1 MKNWQ
6 KLTLTFM
13 IAIIAII
20 LDFGFKQP
28 TMTRVLVTIAGAIL
42 AISMFIEMIKTLRS
56 GRYGVDLL
64 AIIAIISTLVIGQ
77 YWASLIIIV
86 MLVGGESL
94 EDYAA
99 HRASRELHKLLEN
112 SPTFAHKKV
121 GDSYEDTPI
130 DAIEID
136 DVFLVKASEVV
147 PIDGVVLEGDSW
159 FDESSLTGESEPVTK
174 AIGDDVLSGSINGE
188 TAVLIQ
194 ASKKASD
201 SQYQKIVQLVKESE
215 ATPAQFVRLA
225 DRYAVPFTIVS
236 LLIAGAAWLISGDMT
251 RFAEVLVVASPC
263 PLILA
268 APIAFVGGMSR
279 SSRNG
284 LLVKNGT
291 TIEKLS
297 LAKTVA
303 FDKTGTL
310 TTGILQVKS
319 ITPEKTEHS
328 EDDLL
333 QIAAALEIGSNHILA
348 KSLVKLATEK
358 DLALLAVAD
367 LRESTGLGLSGVID
381 NKTYRIGRA
390 NFANAEDEKVN
401 GTAVF
406 ISDDDVFIGK
416 ILFEDKIRPE
426 SQHVIERLK
435 AQDVQHILML
445 TGDNQKTA
453 ELVAGELGIT
463 EMHAGLMPS
472 EKIGIL
478 KELPETHRPM
488 VMVGDGVN
496 DAPALALSDVG
507 IALGASGSTVASES
521 ADVVVLRNDLN
532 LVPESIKIS
541 RETMKV
547 AKEAVL
553 IGIFICIALM
563 LIASTGILP
572 AIIGAL
578 LQEVIDTVSIL
589 YALKAL
595 KDRK

>member
-6 KLTLTFM
+6 KLSLTF
-13 IAIIAII
+13 IVAIIALI
-20 LDFGFKQP
+20 LDFGFEQP
-28 TMTRVLVTIAGAIL
+28 TMTRLLVTVVGVIL

-64 AIIAIISTLVIGQ
+64 AIIAIISTLIIGQ

-99 HRASRELHKLLEN
+99 NRASRELHKLLEN

-121 GDSYEDTPI
+121 GDNYVDTPI
-130 DAIEID
+130 DEIEID
-136 DVFLVKASEVV
+136 DVLLVKASEVV
-147 PIDGVVLEGDSW
+147 PIDGVVLEGSSW

-174 AIGDDVLSGSINGE
+174 ELGDDVLSGSINGE
-188 TAVLIQ
+188 TAVMIR

-236 LLIAGAAWLISGDMT
+236 LLIAGAAWFISGDMT

-319 ITPEKTEHS
+319 IMPETSNHS

-333 QIAAALEIGSNHILA
+333 QIAASLEIGSNHILA
-348 KSLVKLATEK
+348 KSLVKYAAEK
-358 DLALLAVAD
+358 GLALIEVTD
-367 LRESTGLGLSGVID
+367 LRESTGLGLSGIIQ
-381 NKTYRIGRA
+381 NKNYRIGRA
-390 NFANAEDEKVN
+390 NFANAENEKVS

-406 ISDDDVFIGK
+406 LSEDDMFIGK

-435 AQDVQHILML
+435 AQEVQHILML

-463 EMHAGLMPS
+463 EVHAGLMPS

>member
-28 TMTRVLVTIAGAIL
+28 TLTRLLVTVTGAIL

-64 AIIAIISTLVIGQ
+64 AIIAIASTLIVGQ
-77 YWASLIIIV
+77 YWASLIIVV

-130 DAIEID
+130 DDIDID
-136 DVFLVKASEVV
+136 DILLVKASEVV

-174 AIGDDVLSGSINGE
+174 AIGDEVLSGSINGE
-188 TAVLIQ
+188 TAVLIR

-319 ITPEKTEHS
+319 IAPETATHS

-333 QIAAALEIGSNHILA
+333 QIAASLEIGSNHILA
-348 KSLVKLATEK
+348 KSLVKRAAEK
-358 DLALLAVAD
+358 DLALLEVTD
-367 LRESTGLGLSGVID
+367 LRESTGLGLSGVIQT
-381 NKTYRIGRA
+381 KTYRIGRA
-390 NFANAEDEKVN
+390 NFANAEDAKVN
-401 GTAVF
+401 GTAAF
-406 ISDDDVFIGK
+406 ISEDEVFIGK

-478 KELPETHRPM
+478 KELPETHRPI

-563 LIASTGILP
+563 LIASTGVLP

>member
-406 ISDDDVFIGK
+406 ISEDDVFIGK

-521 ADVVVLRNDLN
+521 ADVVVLRNDFN

>member
-6 KLTLTFM
+6 KLSLTFI
-13 IAIIAII
+13 IAIIALI

-28 TMTRVLVTIAGAIL
+28 TMTRLLVTVVGVIL

-64 AIIAIISTLVIGQ
+64 AIIAIISTLIIGQ

-99 HRASRELHKLLEN
+99 NRASRELHKLLEN

-121 GDSYEDTPI
+121 GDNYVDTPI
-130 DAIEID
+130 DEIEID
-136 DVFLVKASEVV
+136 DVLLVKASEVV
-147 PIDGVVLEGDSW
+147 PIDGVVLEGSSW

-174 AIGDDVLSGSINGE
+174 ELGDDVLSGSINGE
-188 TAVLIQ
+188 TAVMIR

-236 LLIAGAAWLISGDMT
+236 LLIAGAAWFISGDMT

-319 ITPEKTEHS
+319 IMPETSNHS

-333 QIAAALEIGSNHILA
+333 QIAASLEIGSNHILA
-348 KSLVKLATEK
+348 KSLVKYAAEK
-358 DLALLAVAD
+358 GLALIEVTD
-367 LRESTGLGLSGVID
+367 LRESTGLGLSGIIQ
-381 NKTYRIGRA
+381 NKNYRIGRA
-390 NFANAEDEKVN
+390 NFANAENEKVS

-406 ISDDDVFIGK
+406 LSENDMFIGK

-435 AQDVQHILML
+435 AQEVQHILML

-463 EMHAGLMPS
+463 EVHAGLMPS

>member
-6 KLTLTFM
+6 KLTLIFM

-28 TMTRVLVTIAGAIL
+28 TLTRLLVTVTGAIL

-64 AIIAIISTLVIGQ
+64 AIIAIASTLIVGQ
-77 YWASLIIIV
+77 YWASLIIVV

-130 DAIEID
+130 DDIDID
-136 DVFLVKASEVV
+136 DVLLVKASEVV

-174 AIGDDVLSGSINGE
+174 AIGDEVLSGSINGE
-188 TAVLIQ
+188 TAVLIR

-319 ITPEKTEHS
+319 IAPETATHS

-333 QIAAALEIGSNHILA
+333 QIAASLEIGSNHILA
-348 KSLVKLATEK
+348 KSLVKRAAEK
-358 DLALLAVAD
+358 DLALLEVTD
-367 LRESTGLGLSGVID
+367 LRESTGLGLSGVIQT
-381 NKTYRIGRA
+381 KTYRIGRA
-390 NFANAEDEKVN
+390 NFANAEDAKVN

-406 ISDDDVFIGK
+406 ISEDEVFIGK

-563 LIASTGILP
+563 LIASTGVLP

>member
-28 TMTRVLVTIAGAIL
+28 TLTRLLVTVTGAIL

-56 GRYGVDLL
+56 GRFGVDLL
-64 AIIAIISTLVIGQ
+64 AIIAIASTLIVGQ
-77 YWASLIIIV
+77 YWASLIIVV

-130 DAIEID
+130 DDIDID
-136 DVFLVKASEVV
+136 DVLLVKASEVV

-174 AIGDDVLSGSINGE
+174 AIGDEVLSGSINGE
-188 TAVLIQ
+188 TAVLIR

-268 APIAFVGGMSR
+268 APIAFVSGMSR

-319 ITPEKTEHS
+319 IAPETATHS

-333 QIAAALEIGSNHILA
+333 QIAASLEIGSNHILA
-348 KSLVKLATEK
+348 KSLVKRAAEK
-358 DLALLAVAD
+358 DLALLEVTD
-367 LRESTGLGLSGVID
+367 LQESTGLGLSGVIQT
-381 NKTYRIGRA
+381 KTYRIGRA
-390 NFANAEDEKVN
+390 NFANAEDAKVN

-406 ISDDDVFIGK
+406 ISEDEVFIGK

-478 KELPETHRPM
+478 KELPETHRPI

-553 IGIFICIALM
+553 IGIFISIALM
-563 LIASTGILP
+563 LIASTGVLP

>member
-236 LLIAGAAWLISGDMT
+236 LLIAGSAWLISGDMT

-406 ISDDDVFIGK
+406 ISEDDVFIGK

>member
-28 TMTRVLVTIAGAIL
+28 TLTRLLVTVTGAIL

-56 GRYGVDLL
+56 GRFGVDLL
-64 AIIAIISTLVIGQ
+64 AIIAIASTLIVGQ
-77 YWASLIIIV
+77 YWASLIIVV

-130 DAIEID
+130 DDIDID
-136 DVFLVKASEVV
+136 DVLLVKASEVV

-174 AIGDDVLSGSINGE
+174 AIGDEVLSGSINGE
-188 TAVLIQ
+188 TAVLIR

-319 ITPEKTEHS
+319 IAPETATHS

-333 QIAAALEIGSNHILA
+333 QIAASLEIGSNHILA
-348 KSLVKLATEK
+348 KSLVKRAAEK
-358 DLALLAVAD
+358 DLALLEVTD
-367 LRESTGLGLSGVID
+367 LRESTGLGLSGVIQT
-381 NKTYRIGRA
+381 KTYRIGRA
-390 NFANAEDEKVN
+390 NFANAEDAKVN

-406 ISDDDVFIGK
+406 ISEDEVFIGK

-563 LIASTGILP
+563 LVASTGVLP

>member
-251 RFAEVLVVASPC
+251 RFVEVLVVASPC

-406 ISDDDVFIGK
+406 ISEDDVFIGK

>member
-6 KLTLTFM
+6 KLSLTFI
-13 IAIIAII
+13 IAIIALI

-28 TMTRVLVTIAGAIL
+28 TMTRLLVTVVGVIL

-64 AIIAIISTLVIGQ
+64 AIIAIISTLIIGQ

-99 HRASRELHKLLEN
+99 NRASRELHKLLEN

-121 GDSYEDTPI
+121 GDNYVYTPI
-130 DAIEID
+130 DEIEID
-136 DVFLVKASEVV
+136 DVLLVKASEVV
-147 PIDGVVLEGDSW
+147 PIDGVVLEGSSW

-174 AIGDDVLSGSINGE
+174 ELGDDVLSGSINGE
-188 TAVLIQ
+188 TAVMIR

-236 LLIAGAAWLISGDMT
+236 LLIAGAAWFISGDMT

-319 ITPEKTEHS
+319 IMPETSNHS

-333 QIAAALEIGSNHILA
+333 QIAASLEIGSNHILA
-348 KSLVKLATEK
+348 KSLVKYAAEK
-358 DLALLAVAD
+358 GLALIEVTD
-367 LRESTGLGLSGVID
+367 LRESTGLGLSGIIQ
-381 NKTYRIGRA
+381 NKNYRIGRA
-390 NFANAEDEKVN
+390 NFANAENEKVS

-406 ISDDDVFIGK
+406 LSEDDMFIGK

-435 AQDVQHILML
+435 AQEVQHILML

-463 EMHAGLMPS
+463 EVHAGLMPS

>member
-28 TMTRVLVTIAGAIL
+28 TLTRLLVTVTGAIL

-64 AIIAIISTLVIGQ
+64 AIIAIASTLIVGQ
-77 YWASLIIIV
+77 YWASLIIVV

-130 DAIEID
+130 DDIDID
-136 DVFLVKASEVV
+136 DVLLVKASEVV

-174 AIGDDVLSGSINGE
+174 AIGDEVLSGSINGE
-188 TAVLIQ
+188 TAVLIR

-319 ITPEKTEHS
+319 IAPETATHS

-333 QIAAALEIGSNHILA
+333 QIAASLEIGSNHILA
-348 KSLVKLATEK
+348 KSLVKRAAEK
-358 DLALLAVAD
+358 DLALLEVTD
-367 LRESTGLGLSGVID
+367 LRESTGLGLSGVIQT
-381 NKTYRIGRA
+381 KTYRIGRA
-390 NFANAEDEKVN
+390 NFANAEDAKVN

-406 ISDDDVFIGK
+406 ISEDEVFIGK

-435 AQDVQHILML
+435 AQNVQHILML

-563 LIASTGILP
+563 LIASTGVLP

>member
-136 DVFLVKASEVV
+136 DVFLVKSSEVV

-406 ISDDDVFIGK
+406 ISEDDVFIGK

>member
-28 TMTRVLVTIAGAIL
+28 TLTRLLVTVTGAIL

-56 GRYGVDLL
+56 GRFGVDLL
-64 AIIAIISTLVIGQ
+64 AIIAIASTLIVGQ

-406 ISDDDVFIGK
+406 ISEDDVFIGK

>member
-99 HRASRELHKLLEN
+99 HRASRELHKLLED

-406 ISDDDVFIGK
+406 ISEDDVFIGK

>member
-136 DVFLVKASEVV
+136 DVFLVKVSEVV

-406 ISDDDVFIGK
+406 ISEDDVFIGK

>member
-6 KLTLTFM
+6 KLSLTF
-13 IAIIAII
+13 IVAIIALI

-28 TMTRVLVTIAGAIL
+28 TMTRLLVTVVGVIL

-64 AIIAIISTLVIGQ
+64 AIIAIISTLIIGQ
-77 YWASLIIIV
+77 YWASLIIIL

-99 HRASRELHKLLEN
+99 NRASRELHKLLEN

-121 GDSYEDTPI
+121 GDNYVDTPI
-130 DAIEID
+130 DEIEID
-136 DVFLVKASEVV
+136 DVLLVKASEVV
-147 PIDGVVLEGDSW
+147 PIDSVVLEGSSW

-174 AIGDDVLSGSINGE
+174 ELGDDVLSGSINGE
-188 TAVLIQ
+188 TAVMIR

-236 LLIAGAAWLISGDMT
+236 LLIAGAAWFISGDMT

-319 ITPEKTEHS
+319 IMPETSNHS

-333 QIAAALEIGSNHILA
+333 QIAASLEIGSNHILA
-348 KSLVKLATEK
+348 KSLVKYAAEK
-358 DLALLAVAD
+358 GLALIEVTD
-367 LRESTGLGLSGVID
+367 LRESTGLGLSGIIQ
-381 NKTYRIGRA
+381 NKNYRIGRA
-390 NFANAEDEKVN
+390 NFANAENEKVS

-406 ISDDDVFIGK
+406 LSENDTFIGK

-426 SQHVIERLK
+426 SQHVIKRLK
-435 AQDVQHILML
+435 AQEVQHILML
-445 TGDNQKTA
+445 TGDNEKTA

-463 EMHAGLMPS
+463 EVHAGLMPS

-595 KDRK
+595 KDRN

>member
-6 KLTLTFM
+6 KLTLTF
-13 IAIIAII
+13 IVAIVAII
-20 LDFGFKQP
+20 LDFGFHQP
-28 TMTRVLVTIAGAIL
+28 MMTRLLVTIVGAIL
-42 AISMFIEMIKTLRS
+42 AISMFIEMVKTLRS

-64 AIIAIISTLVIGQ
+64 AIIAIISTLAIGQ

-121 GDSYEDTPI
+121 GDSYQDTPI
-130 DAIEID
+130 DEIEID
-136 DVFLVKASEVV
+136 DVLLVKASEVV
-147 PIDGVVLEGDSW
+147 PIDGIVLEGDSW

-174 AIGDDVLSGSINGE
+174 AVGEDVLSGSINGE
-188 TAVLIQ
+188 TAVLIK

-236 LLIAGAAWLISGDMT
+236 LVIAGAAWLISGNVT

-310 TTGILQVKS
+310 TTGVLQVKA

-328 EDDLL
+328 ENDLL

-358 DLALLAVAD
+358 GLALLDVSD
-367 LRESTGLGLSGVID
+367 LKESTGLGLSGVID

-390 NFANAEDEKVN
+390 NFANAADEKVN

-406 ISDDDVFIGK
+406 ISEDETFIGK

-463 EMHAGLMPS
+463 EVHAGLMPS

-478 KELPETHRPM
+478 KALPETHRPM

-563 LIASTGILP
+563 LIASTGVLP

>member
-406 ISDDDVFIGK
+406 ISEDDVFIGK
-416 ILFEDKIRPE
+416 ILLEDKIRPE

>member
-13 IAIIAII
+13 IAFIAII

-28 TMTRVLVTIAGAIL
+28 TMTRLLVTVAGAIL

-64 AIIAIISTLVIGQ
+64 AIIAIISTLVVGQ

-121 GDSYEDTPI
+121 GDNYEDTPI

-136 DVFLVKASEVV
+136 DVLLVKASEVV
-147 PIDGVVLEGDSW
+147 PIDGVVLEGSSW

-174 AIGDDVLSGSINGE
+174 TIGDDVLSGSINGE

-297 LAKTVA
+297 LAQTVA

-319 ITPEKTEHS
+319 ILPETSNHS

-333 QIAAALEIGSNHILA
+333 QIAASLEIGSNHILA
-348 KSLVKLATEK
+348 KSLVKRAAEK
-358 DLALLAVAD
+358 GIALLEVTD
-367 LRESTGLGLSGVID
+367 LRESTGLGLNGIIQ

-406 ISDDDVFIGK
+406 ISEEDTFIGK

-563 LIASTGILP
+563 LIASTGVLP

>member
-28 TMTRVLVTIAGAIL
+28 TLTRLLVTVTGAIL

-56 GRYGVDLL
+56 GRFGVDLL
-64 AIIAIISTLVIGQ
+64 AIIAIASTLIVGQ
-77 YWASLIIIV
+77 YWASLIIVV

-130 DAIEID
+130 DDIDID
-136 DVFLVKASEVV
+136 DILLVKASEVV

-174 AIGDDVLSGSINGE
+174 AIGDEVLSGSINGE
-188 TAVLIQ
+188 TAVLIR

-319 ITPEKTEHS
+319 IAPETATHS

-333 QIAAALEIGSNHILA
+333 QIAASLEIGSNHILA
-348 KSLVKLATEK
+348 KSLVKRAAEK
-358 DLALLAVAD
+358 DLALLEVTD
-367 LRESTGLGLSGVID
+367 LRESTGLGLSGVIQT
-381 NKTYRIGRA
+381 KTYRIGRA
-390 NFANAEDEKVN
+390 NFANAEDAKVN
-401 GTAVF
+401 GTAAF
-406 ISDDDVFIGK
+406 ISEDEVFIGK

-478 KELPETHRPM
+478 KELPETHRPI

-553 IGIFICIALM
+553 IGIFISIALM
-563 LIASTGILP
+563 LIASTGVLP

>member
-406 ISDDDVFIGK
+406 ISEDDVFIGK

-563 LIASTGILP
+563 LVASTGVLP

>member
-6 KLTLTFM
+6 KLSLTF
-13 IAIIAII
+13 IVAIIALI

-28 TMTRVLVTIAGAIL
+28 TISRLLVTVVGVIL

-64 AIIAIISTLVIGQ
+64 AIIAIISTLIIGQ

-99 HRASRELHKLLEN
+99 NRASRELHKLLEN

-121 GDSYEDTPI
+121 GDNYVDTPI
-130 DAIEID
+130 DEIEID
-136 DVFLVKASEVV
+136 DVLLVKASEVV
-147 PIDGVVLEGDSW
+147 PIDGIVLEGSSW

-174 AIGDDVLSGSINGE
+174 ELGDDVLSGSINGE
-188 TAVLIQ
+188 TAVMIR

-236 LLIAGAAWLISGDMT
+236 LLIAGAAWFISGDMT

-319 ITPEKTEHS
+319 IMPETSNHS

-333 QIAAALEIGSNHILA
+333 QIAASLEIGSNHILA
-348 KSLVKLATEK
+348 KSLVKYAAEK
-358 DLALLAVAD
+358 GLALIEVTD
-367 LRESTGLGLSGVID
+367 LRESTGLGLSGIIQ
-381 NKTYRIGRA
+381 NKNYRIGRA
-390 NFANAEDEKVN
+390 NFANAENEKVS

-406 ISDDDVFIGK
+406 LSEDDMFIGK

-435 AQDVQHILML
+435 AQEVQHILML

-463 EMHAGLMPS
+463 EVHAGLMPS

>member
-6 KLTLTFM
+6 KLSLTFI
-13 IAIIAII
+13 IAIIALI

-28 TMTRVLVTIAGAIL
+28 TMTRLLVTVVGVIL

-64 AIIAIISTLVIGQ
+64 AIIAIISTLIIGQ

-99 HRASRELHKLLEN
+99 NRASRELHKLLEN

-121 GDSYEDTPI
+121 GDNSVDTPI
-130 DAIEID
+130 DEIEID
-136 DVFLVKASEVV
+136 DVLLVKASEVV
-147 PIDGVVLEGDSW
+147 PIDGVVLEGSSW

-174 AIGDDVLSGSINGE
+174 ELGDDVLSGSINGE
-188 TAVLIQ
+188 TAVMIR

-236 LLIAGAAWLISGDMT
+236 LLIAGAAWFISGDMT

-319 ITPEKTEHS
+319 IMPETSNHS

-333 QIAAALEIGSNHILA
+333 QIAASLEIGSNHILA
-348 KSLVKLATEK
+348 KSLVKYAAEK
-358 DLALLAVAD
+358 GLALIEVTD
-367 LRESTGLGLSGVID
+367 LRESTGLGLSGIIQ
-381 NKTYRIGRA
+381 NKNYRIGRA
-390 NFANAEDEKVN
+390 NFANAENEKVS

-406 ISDDDVFIGK
+406 LSEDDMFIGK

-435 AQDVQHILML
+435 AQEVQHILML

-463 EMHAGLMPS
+463 EVHAGLMPS

-478 KELPETHRPM
+478 KELPEMHRPM

>member
-279 SSRNG
+279 SSSNG

-406 ISDDDVFIGK
+406 ISEDDVFIGK

>member
-86 MLVGGESL
+86 MFVGGESL

-406 ISDDDVFIGK
+406 ISEDDVFIGK

>member
-6 KLTLTFM
+6 KLSLTFI
-13 IAIIAII
+13 IAIIALI

-28 TMTRVLVTIAGAIL
+28 TMTRLLVTVVGVIL

-64 AIIAIISTLVIGQ
+64 AIIAIISTLIIGQ

-86 MLVGGESL
+86 ILVGGESL

-99 HRASRELHKLLEN
+99 NRASRELHKLLEN

-121 GDSYEDTPI
+121 GDNYVDTPI
-130 DAIEID
+130 DEIEID
-136 DVFLVKASEVV
+136 DVLLVKASEVV
-147 PIDGVVLEGDSW
+147 PIDGVVLEGSSW

-174 AIGDDVLSGSINGE
+174 ELGDDVLSGSINGE
-188 TAVLIQ
+188 TAVMIR

-236 LLIAGAAWLISGDMT
+236 LLIAGAAWFISGDMT

-319 ITPEKTEHS
+319 IMPETSNHS

-333 QIAAALEIGSNHILA
+333 QIAASLEIGSNHILA
-348 KSLVKLATEK
+348 KSLVKYAAEK
-358 DLALLAVAD
+358 GLALIEVTD
-367 LRESTGLGLSGVID
+367 LRESTGLGLSGIIQ
-381 NKTYRIGRA
+381 NKNYRIGRA
-390 NFANAEDEKVN
+390 NFANAENEKVS

-406 ISDDDVFIGK
+406 LSEDDMFIGK

-435 AQDVQHILML
+435 AQEVQHILML

-463 EMHAGLMPS
+463 EVHAGLMPS

-478 KELPETHRPM
+478 KELPEMHRPM

>member
-99 HRASRELHKLLEN
+99 NRASRELHKLLEN

-406 ISDDDVFIGK
+406 ISEDDVFIGK

>member
-28 TMTRVLVTIAGAIL
+28 TLTRLLVTVTGAIL

-64 AIIAIISTLVIGQ
+64 AIIAIASTLIIGQ
-77 YWASLIIIV
+77 YWASLIIVV

-130 DAIEID
+130 DDIDID
-136 DVFLVKASEVV
+136 DVLLVKASEVV

-174 AIGDDVLSGSINGE
+174 AIGDEVLSGSINGE
-188 TAVLIQ
+188 TAVLIR

-319 ITPEKTEHS
+319 IAPETATHS

-333 QIAAALEIGSNHILA
+333 QIAASLEIGSNHILA
-348 KSLVKLATEK
+348 KSLVKRAAEK
-358 DLALLAVAD
+358 DLALLEVTD
-367 LRESTGLGLSGVID
+367 LRESTGLGLSGVIQT
-381 NKTYRIGRA
+381 KTYRIGRA
-390 NFANAEDEKVN
+390 NFANAEDAKVN

-406 ISDDDVFIGK
+406 ISEDEVFIGK

-563 LIASTGILP
+563 LIASTGVLP

>member
-1 MKNWQ
+1 MKDWQ

-28 TMTRVLVTIAGAIL
+28 TLTRLLVTVTGAIL

-56 GRYGVDLL
+56 GRFGVDLL
-64 AIIAIISTLVIGQ
+64 AIIAIASTLIVGQ
-77 YWASLIIIV
+77 YWASLIIVV

-130 DAIEID
+130 DDIDID
-136 DVFLVKASEVV
+136 DVLLVKASEVV

-174 AIGDDVLSGSINGE
+174 AIGDEVLSGSINGE
-188 TAVLIQ
+188 TAVLIR

-268 APIAFVGGMSR
+268 APIAFVSGMSR

-319 ITPEKTEHS
+319 IAPETATHS

-333 QIAAALEIGSNHILA
+333 QIAASLEIGSNHILA
-348 KSLVKLATEK
+348 KSLVKRAAEK
-358 DLALLAVAD
+358 DLALLEVTD
-367 LRESTGLGLSGVID
+367 LRESTGLGLSGVIQT
-381 NKTYRIGRA
+381 KTYRIGRA
-390 NFANAEDEKVN
+390 NFANAEDAKVN

-406 ISDDDVFIGK
+406 ISEDEVFIGK

-553 IGIFICIALM
+553 IGIFISIALM
-563 LIASTGILP
+563 LIASTGVLP

>member
-6 KLTLTFM
+6 KLSLTFI
-13 IAIIAII
+13 IAIIALI

-28 TMTRVLVTIAGAIL
+28 TMTRLLVTVVGVIL

-64 AIIAIISTLVIGQ
+64 AIIAIISTLIIGQ

-99 HRASRELHKLLEN
+99 NRASRELHKLLEN

-121 GDSYEDTPI
+121 GDNYVDTPI
-130 DAIEID
+130 DEIEID
-136 DVFLVKASEVV
+136 DVLLVKASEVV
-147 PIDGVVLEGDSW
+147 PIDGVVLEGSSW

-174 AIGDDVLSGSINGE
+174 ELGDDVLSGSINGE
-188 TAVLIQ
+188 TAVMIR

-236 LLIAGAAWLISGDMT
+236 LLIAGAAWFISGDMT

-319 ITPEKTEHS
+319 IMPETSNHS

-333 QIAAALEIGSNHILA
+333 QIAASLEIGSNHILA
-348 KSLVKLATEK
+348 KSLVKYAAEK
-358 DLALLAVAD
+358 GLALIEVTD
-367 LRESTGLGLSGVID
+367 LRESTELGLSGIIQ
-381 NKTYRIGRA
+381 NKNYRIGRA
-390 NFANAEDEKVN
+390 NFANAENEKVS

-406 ISDDDVFIGK
+406 LSEDDMFIGK

-435 AQDVQHILML
+435 AQEVQHILML

-463 EMHAGLMPS
+463 EVHAGLMPS

-478 KELPETHRPM
+478 KELPEMHRPM

-507 IALGASGSTVASES
+507 IALGASGSTVAIES

>member
-6 KLTLTFM
+6 KLSLTF
-13 IAIIAII
+13 IVAIIALI

-28 TMTRVLVTIAGAIL
+28 TISRLLVTVVGVIL

-64 AIIAIISTLVIGQ
+64 AIIAIISTLIIGQ

-99 HRASRELHKLLEN
+99 NRASRELHKLLEN

-121 GDSYEDTPI
+121 GDNYVDTPI
-130 DAIEID
+130 DEIEID
-136 DVFLVKASEVV
+136 DVLLVKASEVV
-147 PIDGVVLEGDSW
+147 PIDGIVLEGSSW

-174 AIGDDVLSGSINGE
+174 ELGDDVLSGSINGE
-188 TAVLIQ
+188 TAVMIR

-215 ATPAQFVRLA
+215 ATPAQFVRLV

-236 LLIAGAAWLISGDMT
+236 LLIAGAAWFISGDMT

-319 ITPEKTEHS
+319 IMPETSNHS

-333 QIAAALEIGSNHILA
+333 QIAASLEIGSNHILA
-348 KSLVKLATEK
+348 KSLVKYAAEKGLAFIEVT
-358 DLALLAVAD
+358 D
-367 LRESTGLGLSGVID
+367 LRESTGLGLSGIIQ
-381 NKTYRIGRA
+381 NKNYRIGRA
-390 NFANAEDEKVN
+390 NFANAENEKVS

-406 ISDDDVFIGK
+406 LSEDDVFIGK

-435 AQDVQHILML
+435 AQEVQYILML
-445 TGDNQKTA
+445 TGDNEKTA

-463 EMHAGLMPS
+463 EVHAGLMPS

>member
-6 KLTLTFM
+6 KLSLTF
-13 IAIIAII
+13 IVAIIALI

-28 TMTRVLVTIAGAIL
+28 TMTRLLVTVVGVIL

-64 AIIAIISTLVIGQ
+64 AIIAIISTLIIGQ

-99 HRASRELHKLLEN
+99 NRASRELHKLLEN

-121 GDSYEDTPI
+121 GDNYVDTPI
-130 DAIEID
+130 DEIEID
-136 DVFLVKASEVV
+136 DVLLVKASEVV
-147 PIDGVVLEGDSW
+147 PIDGVVLEGSSW

-174 AIGDDVLSGSINGE
+174 ELGDDVLSGSINGE
-188 TAVLIQ
+188 TAVMIR

-215 ATPAQFVRLA
+215 ATPAQFVRLV

-236 LLIAGAAWLISGDMT
+236 LLIAGAAWFISGDMT

-319 ITPEKTEHS
+319 IMPETSNHS

-333 QIAAALEIGSNHILA
+333 QIAASLEIGSNHILA
-348 KSLVKLATEK
+348 KSLVKYAAEK
-358 DLALLAVAD
+358 GLALIEVTD
-367 LRESTGLGLSGVID
+367 LRESTGLGLSGIIQ
-381 NKTYRIGRA
+381 NKNYRIGRA
-390 NFANAEDEKVN
+390 NFANAENEKVS

-406 ISDDDVFIGK
+406 LSEDDMFIGK

-435 AQDVQHILML
+435 AQEVQHILML

-463 EMHAGLMPS
+463 EVHAGLMPS

>member
-28 TMTRVLVTIAGAIL
+28 TLTRLLVTVTGAIL

-56 GRYGVDLL
+56 GRFGVDLL
-64 AIIAIISTLVIGQ
+64 AIIAIASTLIVGQ
-77 YWASLIIIV
+77 YWASLIIVV

-130 DAIEID
+130 DDIDID
-136 DVFLVKASEVV
+136 DVLLVKASEVV

-174 AIGDDVLSGSINGE
+174 AIGDEVLSGSINGE
-188 TAVLIQ
+188 TAVLIR
-194 ASKKASD
+194 ASKKSSD

-319 ITPEKTEHS
+319 IAPETATHS

-333 QIAAALEIGSNHILA
+333 QIAASLEIGSNHILA
-348 KSLVKLATEK
+348 KSLVKRAAEK
-358 DLALLAVAD
+358 DLALLEVTD
-367 LRESTGLGLSGVID
+367 LRESTGLGLSGVIQT
-381 NKTYRIGRA
+381 KTYRIGRA
-390 NFANAEDEKVN
+390 NFANAEDAKVN

-406 ISDDDVFIGK
+406 ISEDEVFIGK

-553 IGIFICIALM
+553 IGIFISIALM
-563 LIASTGILP
+563 LIASTGVLP

>member
-225 DRYAVPFTIVS
+225 DRYAVPFTIGS

-406 ISDDDVFIGK
+406 ISEDDVFIGK

>member
-99 HRASRELHKLLEN
+99 NRASRELHKLLEN

-130 DAIEID
+130 DAIDID

-406 ISDDDVFIGK
+406 ISEDDVFIGK

>member
-6 KLTLTFM
+6 KLSLTF
-13 IAIIAII
+13 IVAIIALI

-28 TMTRVLVTIAGAIL
+28 TISRLLVTVVGVIL

-64 AIIAIISTLVIGQ
+64 AIIAIISTLIIGQ

-99 HRASRELHKLLEN
+99 NRASRELHKLLEN

-121 GDSYEDTPI
+121 GDNYVDTPI
-130 DAIEID
+130 DEIEID
-136 DVFLVKASEVV
+136 DVLLVKASEVV
-147 PIDGVVLEGDSW
+147 PIDGIVLEGSSW

-174 AIGDDVLSGSINGE
+174 ELGDDVLSGSINGE
-188 TAVLIQ
+188 TAVMIR

-236 LLIAGAAWLISGDMT
+236 LLIAGAAWFISGDMT

-319 ITPEKTEHS
+319 IMPETSNHS

-333 QIAAALEIGSNHILA
+333 QIAASLEIGSNHILA
-348 KSLVKLATEK
+348 KSLVKYAAEKGLAFIEVT
-358 DLALLAVAD
+358 D
-367 LRESTGLGLSGVID
+367 LRESTGLGLSGIIQ
-381 NKTYRIGRA
+381 NKNYRIGRA
-390 NFANAEDEKVN
+390 NFANAENEKVS

-406 ISDDDVFIGK
+406 LSEDDVFIGK

-435 AQDVQHILML
+435 AQEVQYILML
-445 TGDNQKTA
+445 TGDNEKTA

-463 EMHAGLMPS
+463 EVHAGLMPS